1 MARGRCVDATHCVL
15 IAILVVATTVSS
27 DDTTPIPADDS
38 KVSNWFQTNVKP
50 WKSRKGTLDPALEAA
65 EAKSKIITVSKDG
78 KGKFKTVTDAIKSI
92 PSQNKERV
100 IIKIGPGVHNEKIE
114 IEKTK
119 PFITFLGDPKAMP
132 TLAFGG
138 TARKYGTHY
147 SGTVTIDSDY
157 FMGVNIIFQNTAP
170 EPESNKPGGQAV
182 ALRINGDKAAFY
194 NCKFL
199 GFQDTLCDDRGH
211 HFYRNCYIEGTVD
224 FIFGRGRSLYL
235 ESQLNVVDNK
245 DLTFITAQGKEQ
257 KSENFGYSF
266 VQCKITGS
274 GSGSF
279 LGRAW
284 RKMPE
289 VTFSYTEMGAVVNP
303 LGWSDNRQPDRDS
316 TVFFAE
322 YKNSGPGSNPKGRVK
337 FTKQLKDAQA
347 KNFLSLGYIQGSK
360 WLLPPP
366 K

>member
-1 MARGRCVDATHCVL
+1 MKTYFYPTRGFRHPRFHR
-15 IAILVVATTVSS
+15 TVGI
-27 DDTTPIPADDS
+27 PIPES
-38 KVSNWFQTNVKP
+38 
-50 WKSRKGTLDPALEAA
+50 SR
-65 EAKSKIITVSKDG
+65 AKSKIITVSKDG

-100 IIKIGPGVHNEKIE
+100 IIKIGPGVHTEKIE

-157 FMGVNIIFQNTAP
+157 FVGVNIIFQNTAP

-245 DLTFITAQGKEQ
+245 DLTFITAQGKEE

-266 VQCKITGS
+266 
-274 GSGSF
+274 
-279 LGRAW
+279 